1 MFRQNRCHER
11 PMNFTSETSF
21 QYQSDMKGQEYP
33 EAMPQNAMPM
43 MGGNSGMMNPGCTM
57 PPVYECPQ
65 ERVCHREFVHEVPHI
80 CPINTRIINHHIYK
94 HTYTPCYTCCE
105 ENECC
110 NVYEG
115 NCCNF

>member
-1 MFRQNRCHER
+1 
-11 PMNFTSETSF
+11 MNFKSETSF
-21 QYQSDMKGQEYP
+21 QYNGNAMNSEYP
-33 EAMPQNAMPM
+33 EAQMPQNAQYMM
-43 MGGNSGMMNPGCTM
+43 QGNAMGGCSM

-65 ERVCHREFVHEVPHI
+65 ERVINREFVHEVPHI
-80 CPINTRIINHHIYK
+80 CPINTRIINHHIYR

-115 NCCNF
+115 SCCNF